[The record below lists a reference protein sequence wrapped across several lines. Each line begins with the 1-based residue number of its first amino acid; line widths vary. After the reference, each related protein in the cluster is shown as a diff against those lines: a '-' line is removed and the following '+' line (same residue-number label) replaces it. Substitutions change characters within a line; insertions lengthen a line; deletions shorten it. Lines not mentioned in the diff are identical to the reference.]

1 MSKFEMFGC
10 ALVVFGLW
18 GLFRAT
24 ANRLRLLF
32 GRAPRGVAGLLWRE
46 QRREGSMR
54 AAFWQRVSASAAL
67 LGVLMVALANIKP

>member
-24 ANRLRLLF
+24 VSRVRMLF
-32 GRAPRGVAGLLWRE
+32 GRAPRGVAGVLWRE

-54 AAFWQRVSASAAL
+54 AAFWQRMSAWAAL
-67 LGVLMVALANIKP
+67 LGVLMVTFVRLTS